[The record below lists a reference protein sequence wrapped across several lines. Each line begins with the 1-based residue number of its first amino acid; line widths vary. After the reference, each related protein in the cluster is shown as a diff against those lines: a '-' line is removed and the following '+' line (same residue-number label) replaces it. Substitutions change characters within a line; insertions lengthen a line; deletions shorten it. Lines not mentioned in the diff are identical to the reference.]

1 MGPGSAWGHSE
12 KVLHFMAFT
21 GEWKSGCNIYQNL
34 MQQSG
39 SMKLLISVRGTT
51 MLNIMT
57 LSIPTL
63 SKTIR
68 KCDVLHNN
76 FGTKDF
82 VFLSLFFLTPFPTR
96 DLSHFRKNVT
106 FKVLA
111 LL

>member
-1 MGPGSAWGHSE
+1 
-12 KVLHFMAFT
+12 
-21 GEWKSGCNIYQNL
+21 

-57 LSIPTL
+57 LSITTL

-76 FGTKDF
+76 FGTKAF
-82 VFLSLFFLTPFPTR
+82 VILSLFFFTPFPQ

-106 FKVLA
+106 FNVLA